1 MANRQTIGEL
11 LIRLIYE
18 DGDAQERLQ
27 QTKKNLDETKDSA
40 KSFGETIRKDLTGE
54 FERFFRVMFPLASV
68 TASIMAMTRAQNQL
82 TEAGRKSRE
91 LGLRGPEYAAWGVAA
106 ERIGH
111 DAQSLQQTMESLQDG
126 MQEAF
131 LTGRSTVAGVLSYL
145 GVQLMDVNGKT
156 RTVTDVM
163 KDLSK
168 VFADMPIAKARIY
181 GQMMGIPPDAI
192 AAMQKASELIPAIE
206 EELKNGISQE
216 DIDAA
221 MELQKAW
228 KNLEVSTTN
237 LGRELLTNL
246 APALELIVNGFAKL
260 VQWISENPMAMW
272 AVTLF
277 SVAQGL
283 RVIVQ
288 LGRLLGI
295 TLLPTLGKLASGFK
309 AIGAVAAMF
318 ARGFVS
324 SWRWIMGVIG
334 VNPILGSILAV
345 FSALKSF
352 TDWLSGEKDT
362 VAGEFFSI
370 LGISA
375 DDAAHAI
382 RRVGEA
388 IQWIL
393 TPFARIVQ
401 MVLEVFG
408 VDTINRE
415 NPNKGY
421 KEVQPGEEYSNFR
434 AIREGYLG
442 VKEVTQPVSRP
453 QNIYN
458 RNIGARTLNSTI
470 TNEVTIN
477 APGGNPTQVREA
489 VQSGISGGMA
499 GFDSF
504 AANFETGVDK

>member
-260 VQWISENPMAMW
+260 VQWISDNPIAMW
-272 AVTLF
+272 SVTIFAVVQAFRALAQVMRLVASIPIFKTLIGGGEAAGKVIGGLPALF
-277 SVAQGL
+277 SSAW
-283 RVIVQ
+283 
-288 LGRLLGI
+288 
-295 TLLPTLGKLASGFK
+295 
-309 AIGAVAAMF
+309 
-318 ARGFVS
+318 RG
-324 SWRWIMGVIG
+324 
-334 VNPILGSILAV
+334 ILAGIRAV
-345 FSALKSF
+345 PVVGAIFAVIEALKSLS
-352 TDWLSGEKDT
+352 DWFQGEKGT
-362 VAGEFFSI
+362 VAGAFFESI
-370 LGISA
+370 GLSAEDVEKGI
-375 DDAAHAI
+375 
-382 RRVGEA
+382 RKVGEA

-393 TPFARIVQ
+393 TPFAKLI
-401 MVLEVFG
+401 EW
-408 VDTINRE
+408 
-415 NPNKGY
+415 
-421 KEVQPGEEYSNFR
+421 
-434 AIREGYLG
+434 AIRGMDWAMRAFGFDEEADKLFHPMQSEEKEQKAGSPLGYQG
-442 VKEVTQPVSRP
+442 VVEVTRPVSRP

-458 RNIGARTLNSTI
+458 RNVGARTLNSTI

-477 APGGNPTQVREA
+477 VPGGNPTQVREA
-489 VQSGISGGMA
+489 VQSGISGGMSR
-499 GFDSF
+499 FDSF